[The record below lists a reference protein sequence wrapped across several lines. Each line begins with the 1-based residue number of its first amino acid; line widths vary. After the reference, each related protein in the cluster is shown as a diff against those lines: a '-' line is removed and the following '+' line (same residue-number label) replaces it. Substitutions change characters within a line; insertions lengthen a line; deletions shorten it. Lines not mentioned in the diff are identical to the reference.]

1 MSLTVLNVAYPLA
14 PVGPDAV
21 GGAEQ
26 VLSALDRALV
36 QRGHRSLVIAAEG
49 SQVSGRL
56 LSVPAE
62 KGPLD
67 DATRR
72 RAHAR
77 HRAAIAE
84 AVRRFAVDVVHL
96 HGIDFAAY
104 LPDSGPTLVTLHL
117 PLDWYPPEALQP
129 NRDDL
134 WLHAV
139 SMAQQATAPP
149 GARLAELIPNGVDID
164 ALSQRHARRGFVLL
178 LSRIC
183 PEKGIHLA
191 IDAAKRADMSLLI
204 GGEVY
209 RYADHVCY
217 FESEVA
223 PRLDS
228 RRRFLGPLGLRRKRR
243 FLNAARCLV
252 IPSLAQE
259 TSSLVAM
266 EALACGTPIVAFPNG
281 ALSEVIEHGRTGF
294 LVKGVEEMAD
304 ALQHAGDLSPLACQR
319 AARDRFSLD
328 VMLRGYF
335 RAYEALAAMKTAQSR
350 LPIPEVFLQR
360 PQFHGD

>member
-1 MSLTVLNVAYPLA
+1 MSLFVLNVGYPLA

-26 VLSALDRALV
+26 VLCALDRALV
-36 QRGHRSLVIAAEG
+36 ERGHNSLVIAAEG
-49 SQVSGRL
+49 SQVAGRL
-56 LSVPAE
+56 LAVPAE
-62 KGPLD
+62 DGALD
-67 DATRR
+67 DAARR
-72 RAHAR
+72 RAHVR
-77 HRAAIAE
+77 HREAIAE
-84 AVRRFAVDVVHL
+84 AVRRFPVDVIHL

-117 PLDWYPPEALQP
+117 PLDWYPPDALQP
-129 NRDDL
+129 SRDDL
-134 WLHAV
+134 WLHTV
-139 SMAQQATAPP
+139 SAAQQAVAPP
-149 GARLAELIPNGVDID
+149 GAGLTDPIPNGVDID
-164 ALSQRHARRGFVLL
+164 ALSQRHARRGFALL

-209 RYADHVCY
+209 RYADHVRY

-243 FLNAARCLV
+243 FLNAATCLV

-266 EALACGTPIVAFPNG
+266 EALACGTPVVAFPNG
-281 ALSEVIEHGRTGF
+281 ALSEVVEHGRTGF
-294 LVKGVEEMAD
+294 LVKGVEEMAE
-304 ALQHAGDLSPLACQR
+304 AMQHAADLSPVVCQE
-319 AARDRFSLD
+319 AARERFSLE

-335 RAYEALAAMKTAQSR
+335 RAYEALAAMKTAHSR
-350 LPIPEVFLQR
+350 RPVSEVLLER
-360 PQFHGD
+360 PQFHGG